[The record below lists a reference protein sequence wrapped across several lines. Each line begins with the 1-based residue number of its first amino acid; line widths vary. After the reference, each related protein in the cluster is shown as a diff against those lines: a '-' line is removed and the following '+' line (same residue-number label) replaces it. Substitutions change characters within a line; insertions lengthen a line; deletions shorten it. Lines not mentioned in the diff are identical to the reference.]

1 MKQSSIELLQVI
13 LFLLDGV
20 TESEIL
26 LKYGMG
32 IHINKAKEIIKQY
45 FVTK

>member
-1 MKQSSIELLQVI
+1 MKENIELLQTI

-20 TESEIL
+20 PESEIL

-32 IHINKAKEIIKQY
+32 IHLSKAKEIITKY
-45 FVTK
+45 FITK